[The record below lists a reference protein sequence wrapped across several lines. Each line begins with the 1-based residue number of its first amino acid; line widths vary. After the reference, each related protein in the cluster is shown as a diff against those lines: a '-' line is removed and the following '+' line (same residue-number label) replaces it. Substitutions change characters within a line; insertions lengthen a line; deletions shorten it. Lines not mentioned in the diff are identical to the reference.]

1 MLKQQLK
8 NKAKKNSLTT
18 GLRYNLAM
26 AISFLIGIDEV
37 GRGCLAGPLLVVAA
51 RQKTILPEGVADSK
65 TLVRAQREGLFP
77 ALVKACDFGEGWV
90 SSSEIDGRGLTRA
103 MRLGVTRALRSL
115 GAKSYDKIIMDG
127 PVNYLPRVYKNVEC
141 LINADAL
148 VPLVSAASIYAKV
161 RRDRFMIELAARHKG
176 YGFENHVGYYTQQH
190 KAALERFGP
199 LAQIHR
205 TSFRPVKLIDATI
218 LVKSV

>member
-1 MLKQQLK
+1 MLKHQPK

-51 RQKTILPEGVADSK
+51 RQQTILPDGLADSK
-65 TLVRAQREGLFP
+65 ILVRGQREGLFP

-90 SSSEIDGRGLTRA
+90 SSSEIDRRGLAQA
-103 MRLGVTRALRSL
+103 MRLGVARALRSL
-115 GAKSYDKIIMDG
+115 GAKPHDKIIMDG
-127 PVNYLPRVYKNVEC
+127 PFNYLPKVYKNVEC
-141 LINADAL
+141 LIDADAL
-148 VPLVSAASIYAKV
+148 VPLVSVASIYAKV
-161 RRDRFMIELAARHKG
+161 RRDRFMIELAARHKR
-176 YGFENHVGYYTQQH
+176 YGFENHVGYYTRQH
-190 KAALERFGP
+190 KEALDNFGP
-199 LAQIHR
+199 LRRIHR
-205 TSFRPVKLIDATI
+205 TSFRPVKLMNATI